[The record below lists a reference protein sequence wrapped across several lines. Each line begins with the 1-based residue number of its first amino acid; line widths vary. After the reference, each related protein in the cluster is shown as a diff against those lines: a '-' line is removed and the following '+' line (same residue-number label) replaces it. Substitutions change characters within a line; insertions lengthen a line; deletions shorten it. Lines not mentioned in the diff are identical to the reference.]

1 MHALMFI
8 ETILYTRRVVRAE
21 IDNVIVNQSRANNMG
36 QGWRWK
42 GIEFLIADR
51 GHSIGGPVV

>member
-21 IDNVIVNQSRANNMG
+21 IDNVIVDQSRANNMDKVG
-36 QGWRWK
+36 DGK
-42 GIEFLIADR
+42 ASSFL
-51 GHSIGGPVV
+51 